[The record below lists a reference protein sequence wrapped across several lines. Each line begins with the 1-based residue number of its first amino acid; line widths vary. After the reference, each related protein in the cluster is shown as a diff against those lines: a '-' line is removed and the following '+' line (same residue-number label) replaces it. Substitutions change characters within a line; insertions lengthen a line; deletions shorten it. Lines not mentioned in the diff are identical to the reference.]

1 MECYNFQDKDD
12 FEKIKGPGKAESGE
26 QLPTPG
32 PPDNS
37 HTYPDTDI
45 VVKNNYWPT
54 AKDFADNENK
64 IIVLEPGNIFKYSY
78 GDVDKYY
85 VMVGERDLNNW
96 NYKTPAD
103 YIANGNNLEFE
114 LTGTIYEY
122 SSDSDIKTN
131 VKHGDLCIWDGEYYA
146 YKGHN
151 EDVKNPGIQP
161 ESWVKI
167 VNDRIK

>member
-1 MECYNFQDKDD
+1 MILRKL
-12 FEKIKGPGKAESGE
+12 KVLGKLNQVSSC
-26 QLPTPG
+26 Q
-32 PPDNS
+32 
-37 HTYPDTDI
+37 HQVHQIIVKQYPDTDI